1 MYKYEI
7 YFQSEGHGAKDAFI
21 YIHILKTFSR
31 IQLITINYMTSKQ
44 YYIFI

>member
-21 YIHILKTFSR
+21 YIYIENIFKNSV
-31 IQLITINYMTSKQ
+31 NYYKLYDQ
-44 YYIFI
+44 

>member
-1 MYKYEI
+1 MKYISSLKDMVQKTHLYI
-7 YFQSEGHGAKDAFI
+7 YT
-21 YIHILKTFSR
+21 LKTFSR